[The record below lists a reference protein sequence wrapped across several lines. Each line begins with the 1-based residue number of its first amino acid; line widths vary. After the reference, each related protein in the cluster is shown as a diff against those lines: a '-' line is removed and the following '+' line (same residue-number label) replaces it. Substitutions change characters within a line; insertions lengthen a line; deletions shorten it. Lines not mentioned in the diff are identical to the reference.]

1 MRTEQT
7 LNRIVELLQSNCGDI
22 FDASR
27 RAGVSMVFINQWCK
41 DDPIVAEALKEAQHF
56 GTQMLYTEALR
67 RGVKGIEEDVY
78 YKGEVVGQKRV
89 YSDSLLATIMKAKIP
104 EFGKDGEGSG
114 THVTVNV
121 ANIMPRADNYEAWL
135 EMKTQTLAATALPP
149 PEEVRDA
156 EYVELT
162 APEKPESVFA
172 GIEL

>member
-56 GTQMLYTEALR
+56 GTQMLYTEAVR
-67 RGVKGIEEDVY
+67 RAVEGVEEDIY
-78 YKGEVVGQKRV
+78 YKGTVAGQKRV
-89 YSDSLLATIMKAKIP
+89 YSDSLLTTLMKAKLP
-104 EFGKDGEGSG
+104 EFGKDAEGG

-149 PEEVRDA
+149 PEEIREA
-156 EYVELT
+156 EYVELA
-162 APEKPESVFA
+162 APQEPESVFA